1 MANEPNTLTIGGE
14 VLYPQTLAADQL
26 GCTVRTLENWRN
38 RRIGPAWTKIG
49 HRVFYRQAALEQW
62 IRDQE
67 RSPVA
72 GERAA

>member
-1 MANEPNTLTIGGE
+1 MANQTAPLNIGGE

-49 HRVFYRQAALEQW
+49 HRVFYREAALSSWIVSQEQ
-62 IRDQE
+62 R
-67 RSPVA
+67 PVA
-72 GERAA
+72 GDAA